1 MKCYKGRIL
10 TVNENNDT
18 ARYLV
23 EDQGIIQYVGDTLPG
38 EYRRAE
44 MIDLGGR
51 ALIPSFVDTHQHF
64 ASFATFHSGLNVMDA
79 ASNEEILGMIQ
90 ACRPFLRQNADR
102 LRRVALF
109 RQGAAAG
116 QPGGAGRRLSRQGD
130 HGGQVRRP
138 RMYRQFQTAGK
149 AGRKGERPAGLP
161 P

>member
-10 TVNENNDT
+10 TVNGNNDT

-79 ASNEEILGMIQ
+79 ASN
-90 ACRPFLRQNADR
+90 
-102 LRRVALF
+102 
-109 RQGAAAG
+109 
-116 QPGGAGRRLSRQGD
+116 
-130 HGGQVRRP
+130 
-138 RMYRQFQTAGK
+138 
-149 AGRKGERPAGLP
+149 
-161 P
+161 

>member
-10 TVNENNDT
+10 TVNGNNDT

-90 ACRPFLRQNADR
+90 AYAARSSAKTLIAF
-102 LRRVALF
+102 
-109 RQGAAAG
+109 GAS
-116 QPGGAGRRLSRQGD
+116 PYSVRERRLVSREEFSGSS
-130 HGGQVRRP
+130 HP
-138 RMYRQFQTAGK
+138 RITKEVYQR
-149 AGRKGERPAGLP
+149 
-161 P
+161 